1 MNFDINTLIQ
11 QLAIQLPP
19 LLFALTVHELAHGW
33 VAFRLGDPTAK
44 MAGRLTMNPLKHLDP
59 LGVLAFVIMKIGWAK
74 PVPVDPRYFRNPQ
87 KDMLLVALAGP
98 GANVLLALA
107 SALLARVL
115 VSVPVLP
122 LFVLQPLV
130 GMLVASVWINI
141 MLAVFNIIPIPPL
154 DGSKVLMGLLPPEA
168 ARSFARIEPFGFFI
182 LLALFYTGVIGGLI
196 LPIIRFA
203 NNLLL
208 G

>member
-44 MAGRLTMNPLKHLDP
+44 MAGRLTMNPLKHPDP

-154 DGSKVLMGLLPPEA
+154 DGSKVLMGVLPPEA

-182 LLALFYTGVIGGLI
+182 LLALFYTGVIGALI
-196 LPIIRFA
+196 LPIIRFS

>member
-154 DGSKVLMGLLPPEA
+154 DGSKVLMGVLPPEA
-168 ARSFARIEPFGFFI
+168 ARSFTRIEPFGFFI